1 MDSPWIAGVGLSSR
15 CPVRGSDSEGQ
26 RFTSGSS
33 RAGGSSSP
41 EHGRQPVRKPQALP
55 LRYLID

>member
-1 MDSPWIAGVGLSSR
+1 MDSSWIAGVGLSSR

-26 RFTSGSS
+26 RFTFGEFKSRRLFFSGA
-33 RAGGSSSP
+33 RAK
-41 EHGRQPVRKPQALP
+41 PVRKPQALP